1 MALKSIPLNANW
13 GKLASASFP
22 AASSVTISNINSV
35 SRIAILVEGVS
46 TSSASGVL
54 ALRFNGDTGSNYY
67 KFVDTGAATSLAI
80 AQVGTAGST
89 YFSSYI
95 VELANTSAP
104 VKPVINAGDGGAGTN
119 GGYWRSTANITSLT
133 LVLTAGGN
141 FDAGTYSIWAI

>member
-1 MALKSIPLNANW
+1 MTLKGLSTSPNW
-13 GKLASASFP
+13 ARIASASFP
-22 AASSVTISNINSV
+22 SASSVTISNLTNV

-67 KFVDTGAATSLAI
+67 RLADTGAATSLAI
-80 AQVGTAGST
+80 AQVGTAAST

-104 VKPVINAGDGGAGTN
+104 VKPIMNAGETSTGTN

-141 FDAGTYSIWAI
+141 FDAGTYSVWAI